1 MARPLFIMTS
11 LWQLNV
17 AKLFQKV
24 VAKINNNKEKEEIG
38 QSLGK
43 ACYSNN
49 SLPFVLSIVKGVLQ
63 LYSSLRHQE
72 WKGHL

>member
-1 MARPLFIMTS
+1 MAGPLFLMTS

-38 QSLGK
+38 QSLRK
-43 ACYSNN
+43 ARYSN
-49 SLPFVLSIVKGVLQ
+49 SCLPFVLSMVKGVLQ

>member
-1 MARPLFIMTS
+1 MAGPLFLMTS
-11 LWQLNV
+11 LWQLTV
-17 AKLFQKV
+17 AKLFKKV
-24 VAKINNNKEKEEIG
+24 VSKINNNKEKEEIG
-38 QSLGK
+38 QSLRK

>member
-1 MARPLFIMTS
+1 MAGPLFLMTS

-17 AKLFQKV
+17 AKPFQKV
-24 VAKINNNKEKEEIG
+24 VSKINNNKEKEEIG
-38 QSLGK
+38 QSLRK

-63 LYSSLRHQE
+63 LYSSLRHRE

>member
-1 MARPLFIMTS
+1 METECRQTFLKS
-11 LWQLNV
+11 CL
-17 AKLFQKV
+17 
-24 VAKINNNKEKEEIG
+24 KINNNKEKEEIG
-38 QSLGK
+38 QSLRK